1 MKARSLLRHL
11 TIWTALLVAVPGLL
25 IMAIYTMSQINIIKQ
40 KKLEILS
47 QQVAFQESLID
58 YWIEDRV
65 VVVKK
70 ISQLIMFR
78 TLNYDQ
84 MKDTLDLIQRN
95 SRDFD
100 SLSYIDKD
108 GLFKMTTLSTGIT
121 HPSAIDKP
129 YYVAAK
135 EGKDFVS
142 DVVVGRNSGQP
153 IINFS
158 SPVYDQNGQFQ
169 GLILGSVRTTTLQT
183 LMRETWIG
191 QTGEILL
198 LNAAGSMIAE
208 PRNIKALTDKQLLT
222 ETDIPATLPPQA
234 MKTIY
239 FGQTGNFSGIDYL
252 GNKVIMANRYLPN
265 RNWTLIGKINEAE
278 ILAPFYS
285 QLTIMIGCTIL
296 LVLLFIPLAIMIT
309 SKIKRPIEWLNRQS
323 MLVVSK
329 KYAEVGQEAYPPNI
343 PQELGTL
350 CRTFIQMSR
359 TIEKEMTERQKAQEE
374 LQDLNSRLEE
384 KVLSRTEELQYREYE
399 FRTLVENNPAIIC
412 RLDRNYQFV
421 YVNPTHSLV
430 TGKPAAQ
437 VIGRTLAEIGV
448 PETVYSLWIDCMETV
463 FQEGRAVECESVG
476 GLLNHD
482 RIYSIRFIPEYDWA
496 GEVSTVLSVSHDVT
510 ERKLSESV
518 LKENE
523 KRLRNILDQCPAGI
537 VVVDHKG
544 IIEAINECLIQ
555 AIVGTTWQD
564 SMGHSYFDIINKV
577 GYSQEESPIHW
588 ALQGRSTCN
597 QIMYRGGCN
606 WVFNVKPIYNNNE
619 ITGAIGI
626 YQDISDAIKAER
638 EKAEALQRFEIM
650 FSHNLA
656 AVGMYRISDWK
667 IIDVNPAWEQV
678 YGYDRAEALGK
689 SLEQLTLQP
698 PKIDENIHSV
708 DTEIRTKNGMIR
720 NIIFSALKIN
730 FDGEPC
736 LLATAFDITDKCR
749 LEKEMAHFDRLNL
762 VGEMAASIG
771 HEVRNPMTT
780 VRGYLQV
787 LQNNEHFTKYYSQ
800 FNLMIEELDRAN
812 SIITEFLSLAKNK
825 AVEMKQGSLNV
836 TINAL
841 LPLLQADALRMGHD
855 VCLEPGDIAETV
867 FSEKEI
873 RQLILNLVRNSLEA
887 MEYNGVVTIRTY
899 MDKKKISLQ
908 VQDSGS
914 GIPEEVLGKLGT
926 PFTSTKAGGT
936 GLGLAVCYRVAE
948 RHNAKIAVNTGAEGT
963 TFTILFNSLDN

>member
-1 MKARSLLRHL
+1 MKARSLLRHF
-11 TIWTALLVAVPGLL
+11 TIWTALLVIIPGLL
-25 IMAIYTMSQINIIKQ
+25 IMVIYTMSQINTIKQ
-40 KKLEILS
+40 KKMEILS
-47 QQVAFQESLID
+47 QQVAFQEKLIN
-58 YWIEDRV
+58 YWIEDRAV
-65 VVVKK
+65 TVKK
-70 ISQLIMFR
+70 ISQLDMFR
-78 TLNYDQ
+78 TLNYGQ
-84 MKDTLDLIQRN
+84 MKAILDLMQRY

-108 GLFKMTTLSTGIT
+108 GLFKMTTLS
-121 HPSAIDKP
+121 SAIRYP
-129 YYVAAK
+129 STVGMSYYVTAK

-142 DVVVGRNSGQP
+142 DVVIGRNSGQP

-158 SPVYDQNGQFQ
+158 SPVYDPNGQFQ
-169 GLILGSVRTTTLQT
+169 GLILGSVRTTTIQT
-183 LMRETWIG
+183 LLRETWMG
-191 QTGEILL
+191 QTGETLL
-198 LNAAGSMIAE
+198 LNATGVMIAE
-208 PRNIKALTDKQLLT
+208 PRNIKALFDKKLLT
-222 ETDIPATLPPQA
+222 ETNGLATLPPQA

-239 FGQTGNFSGIDYL
+239 LGQTGNFRGVDYL
-252 GNKVIMANRYLPN
+252 GNTVIMANRYMPN

-278 ILAPFYS
+278 VFAPVYSRLA
-285 QLTIMIGCTIL
+285 MMMGCTIL
-296 LVLLFIPLAIMIT
+296 LVLLFVPFAIMIT
-309 SKIKRPIEWLNRQS
+309 NKIKFPIEWLNRQS
-323 MLVVSK
+323 MLVVSQ

-343 PQELGTL
+343 PQELGAL
-350 CRTFIQMSR
+350 CRTFIEMSR
-359 TIEKEMTERQKAQEE
+359 TIEKEMTERQKVQEE

-412 RLDRNYQFV
+412 RLDRNHRFV

-437 VIGRTLAEIGV
+437 VIGRTWAEIGV
-448 PETVYSLWIDCMETV
+448 PETVYSLWIECMETV
-463 FQEGRAVECESVG
+463 FQEGRAVECESAG

-482 RIYSIRFIPEYDWA
+482 RIYSIRFVPEYWA
-496 GEVSTVLSVSHDVT
+496 GDVSTVLSVSHDVT
-510 ERKLSESV
+510 EQKLSEAA
-518 LKENE
+518 LRKNE
-523 KRLRNILDQCPAGI
+523 QRLRSILDQCPAGI
-537 VVVDHKG
+537 VVVDHNG

-555 AIVGTTWQD
+555 AIAGATWQD
-564 SMGHSYFDIINKV
+564 CIGHSYFDVISKA
-577 GYSQEESPIHW
+577 GYSQEDSPIQW
-588 ALQGRSTCN
+588 ALEGRSTCN
-597 QIMYRGGCN
+597 QIMYRGGRN
-606 WVFNVKPIYNNNE
+606 WVFNVTPIYNNNE

-638 EKAEALQRFEIM
+638 ERSEALQRFEIM

-656 AVGMYRISDWK
+656 AVGVYRISDWK

-678 YGYDRAEALGK
+678 YGYNRAEALGK
-689 SLEQLTLQP
+689 SLEQLALQP

-708 DTEIRTKNGMIR
+708 ETEIRTKDGMIR

-736 LLATAFDITDKCR
+736 LLATAFDITDKRR

-800 FNLMIEELDRAN
+800 FSLMIEELDRAN

-825 AVEMKQGSLNV
+825 AVEMKRGSLNE

-841 LPLLQADALRMGHD
+841 FPLLQADALRMGHD
-855 VCLEPGDIAETV
+855 VSLEAGDIAETV

-899 MDKKKISLQ
+899 MDKGKINLQ

-914 GIPEEVLGKLGT
+914 GIPEEVLDKLGT
-926 PFTSTKAGGT
+926 PFISTKPGGT